1 MLAFDAPTR
10 EECVAQRS
18 VSNTPSAALTLLND
32 PSFVEAGRAL
42 GQRAIQEGG
51 TTDMERIHWL
61 FQTVLSRR
69 ASQNEMT
76 KMIELLEQF
85 KTQYTMDIKAAV
97 ELQAV
102 GQFKLD
108 PEVDIGQASAWAMLG
123 RALLNVNEAI
133 YRN

>member
-1 MLAFDAPTR
+1 
-10 EECVAQRS
+10 
-18 VSNTPSAALTLLND
+18 
-32 PSFVEAGRAL
+32 
-42 GQRAIQEGG
+42 
-51 TTDMERIHWL
+51 
-61 FQTVLSRR
+61 
-69 ASQNEMT
+69 MT
-76 KMIELLEQF
+76 KMIELLGQF
-85 KTQYTMDIKAAV
+85 KTQYTMDVKAAV